1 MESNP
6 VVVGALIFIVM
17 IIGANLIMYGI
28 ARGWA
33 KGGDSR
39 WMSALKQGLSKP
51 MDSEANRSMD
61 ELHQKIEELQKNDKK
76 EE

>member
-1 MESNP
+1 MESNHI
-6 VVVGALIFIVM
+6 VVGALIFIAM

-51 MDSEANRSMD
+51 MDSQASRSMD
-61 ELHQKIEELQKNDKK
+61 ELRQKMEELQKNDRK
-76 EE
+76 ED